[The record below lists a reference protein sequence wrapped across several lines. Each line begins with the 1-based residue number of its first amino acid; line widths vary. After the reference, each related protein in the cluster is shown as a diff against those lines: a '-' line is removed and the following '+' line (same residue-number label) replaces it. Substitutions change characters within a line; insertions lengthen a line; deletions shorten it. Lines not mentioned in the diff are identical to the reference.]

1 MLAYITVIFIYK
13 LGMDVVK
20 KNVNKIILQKKLLH
34 KLIRSN
40 YRTSLEQ
47 EDIILEGH
55 QTRGGP
61 AMMLA
66 DINDDEDNDINR
78 ETWYQV
84 KRGMEDRK
92 LTSGP
97 SQAFNQPCL
106 LLHGH
111 REPQG
116 QMQGVDAGSTDSSI

>member
-55 QTRGGP
+55 RIRGGP